1 MSHDQDD
8 LRRLIARLAL
18 AVMAADGRVTSA
30 ELDAL
35 SRFDALGLG
44 PLRDVAREEIQ
55 RALHKRI
62 DVAETCSALPPLTH
76 QAADLLLG
84 ALADVAA
91 SDGLLSPREREM
103 FHLVAGHLGLDAAA
117 AARVLER
124 ALAAT
129 AARKCVPS
137 AAAAPEGDGR
147 GAEVRWAL
155 AVLGVEPDAGL
166 LSIDEAFLAGV
177 QRYDPAKA
185 GVLGPEFAALAI
197 RRLAA
202 ITDAYE
208 VAIAAVR

>member
-1 MSHDQDD
+1 MSDERND

-18 AVMAADGRVTSA
+18 AVMAADGRVTRA

-44 PLRDVAREEIQ
+44 PLEDVAREEIE
-55 RALHKRI
+55 RALQKPI
-62 DVAETCSALPPLTH
+62 DVAETCIALPPLTH

-84 ALADVAA
+84 ALADLAA

-124 ALAAT
+124 ALAARKPIASAP
-129 AARKCVPS
+129 AA
-137 AAAAPEGDGR
+137 GDGDER
-147 GAEVRWAL
+147 RVEVRRAL
-155 AVLGVEPDAGL
+155 AVLGLEPGAVLGR
-166 LSIDEAFLAGV
+166 IDEAFLECV
-177 QRYDPAKA
+177 QRYDPAKV
-185 GVLGPEFAALAI
+185 GELGPEFAALAV